1 MQVSDILRRKG
12 SDVVTVRPDT
22 TVAELLATLAE
33 HGIGA
38 AVVSNDGRTVEGIV
52 SERDVVRAMARDGSD
67 SLARTVGSICTREVA
82 VAARSDR
89 LEDLAATMTE
99 GRFRH
104 LPVVTDGEL
113 AGIIS
118 IGDVVKSRLSE
129 LEQERDALTEYLTS
143 GG

>member
-12 SDVVTVRPDT
+12 SDVVTVPPGIT
-22 TVAELLATLAE
+22 LVELLTVLAE
-33 HGIGA
+33 RGIGA
-38 AVVSNDGRTVEGIV
+38 AVVSSDGTTVEGIV
-52 SERDVVRAMARDGSD
+52 SERDVVRALAD
-67 SLARTVGSICTREVA
+67 SGADALTQEVGGICTREVA
-82 VAARSDR
+82 VAATGDR
-89 LEDLAATMTE
+89 IEQLAVTMTE

-104 LPVVTDGEL
+104 VPVVTEGRL
-113 AGIIS
+113 VGIVS

>member
-1 MQVSDILRRKG
+1 MLVSDILRRKG
-12 SDVVTVRPDT
+12 SDVVTVGPDT
-22 TVAELLATLAE
+22 TVAQLLALLAE

-38 AVVSNDGRTVEGIV
+38 TVVSSDGRAVEGIV
-52 SERDVVRAMARDGSD
+52 SERDVVRALAREGSD
-67 SLARTVGSICTREVA
+67 SLTRTVGSICTREVA
-82 VAARSDR
+82 VAVTGDR

-99 GRFRH
+99 RRFRH
-104 LPVVTDGEL
+104 LPVVTDGVL